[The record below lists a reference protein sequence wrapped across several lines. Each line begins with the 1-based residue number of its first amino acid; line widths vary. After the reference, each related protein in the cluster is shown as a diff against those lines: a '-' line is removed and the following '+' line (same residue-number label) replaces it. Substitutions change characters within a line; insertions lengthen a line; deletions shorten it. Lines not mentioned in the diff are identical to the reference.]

1 MIDYLNWITKINIM
15 FRGRILRQRNRQD
28 LKINKETTPASKRAT
43 ASSRYS
49 RTHTHTPTLQQ
60 SGDRSTP
67 TRCRTTL
74 PETY

>member
-15 FRGRILRQRNRQD
+15 VKGRILRQRNRQD
-28 LKINKETTPASKRAT
+28 LKINKETTPASIRVT
-43 ASSRYS
+43 VSSRYS
-49 RTHTHTPTLQQ
+49 RTHTPTLQQ